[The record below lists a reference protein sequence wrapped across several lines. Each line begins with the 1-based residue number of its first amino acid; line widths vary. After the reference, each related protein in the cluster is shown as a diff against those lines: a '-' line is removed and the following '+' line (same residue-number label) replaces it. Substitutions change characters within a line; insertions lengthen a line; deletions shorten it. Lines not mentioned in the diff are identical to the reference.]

1 MIELAPVQPGDA
13 RASFADIASA
23 TRDLGFLP
31 RVGIDEGVPR
41 FVAWYRAYHGL
52 Q

>member
-1 MIELAPVQPGDA
+1 MQPGDA

-31 RVGIDEGVPR
+31 RVSIDEGVPR
-41 FVAWYRAYHGL
+41 FVAWYREYHYL
-52 Q
+52 